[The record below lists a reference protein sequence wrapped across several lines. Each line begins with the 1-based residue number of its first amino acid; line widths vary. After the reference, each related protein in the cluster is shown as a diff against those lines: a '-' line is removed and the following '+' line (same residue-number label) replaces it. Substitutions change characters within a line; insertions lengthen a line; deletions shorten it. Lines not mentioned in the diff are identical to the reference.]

1 MKELALK
8 NNNKR
13 GSAYVKDIFREI
25 RRSFSRFL
33 SIFLIVALGTGFF
46 AGIKSTMPD
55 MKETATEFFEEYNLM
70 DIKLMSSVGI
80 QYSDLQA
87 IKELDGVAGVSAA
100 YSCDVYYNYDGQNQ
114 VVKVMSYDTDST
126 LDSSSFINR
135 PILVEGRLPQNSGEC
150 VVEVTVK
157 TPESYKIGNKIT
169 LTSPSKDTNISE
181 LFVTDTFEIVGIVA
195 SPLYI
200 GFERDATTIGSGY
213 VNNYIIIPEDDFN
226 MGFYTE
232 MYIRLEETIGMDP
245 FSQKYTDT
253 VNEKCEELSQ
263 AFEGIVEKRI
273 DKNLTDL
280 QNSVSS
286 LQNKITELTMMQ
298 SLEGKSLLLYCDKL
312 LARIKELENKT
323 DTLSQIELLQKQ
335 GMYEQALKLYTSREN
350 GDSSE
355 DEKLTKT
362 IESSQAEVDNA
373 KATLESFK
381 GAKVYGFTRFAS
393 DDYASYSGD
402 SEKIDAIAK
411 VFPVFFI
418 FIAALVCLTTMT
430 RMVDEKRIEIGTYKA
445 LGYPPSKIISKYL
458 IYASIPTALGT
469 LVGTA
474 IGFKVF
480 PYIIYDSYKILYN
493 IPSIN
498 TPYRVDYALGC
509 LLCAL
514 LCVWITVFAS
524 CKLSLSAQTSEL
536 MRPKSLPVGRRVL
549 LEKVGFVWKRLS
561 FLSKVTLR
569 NLLRYKK
576 RFAMTLVGVAGC
588 TALIMTAFGIKNSIS
603 KVVDLQFGYIF
614 EYDAI
619 SVVNSEEEPSDEKIE
634 GVLSEY
640 DEVEKYLLMSST
652 EITIEKDGKEQ
663 SGALIVPKVPEQL
676 DSFIKL
682 RDYESGEKLSVSKG
696 EVVITEKIT
705 NLLDIKIGDSVT
717 VKVQGRDDVK
727 LTVSAISENYA
738 MHYIYISQEDYESI
752 YGEQVKYNQAYIILN
767 ENADKNAFSASLI
780 KRDEFLGIAFLD
792 DKAESFFSSI
802 ESLNSIVVLLIVCA
816 ALLAFIVLYNLA
828 NINIT
833 ERVREIATLKV
844 LGFYDGETSAYIYRE
859 NILTTILGIIF
870 GWGAG
875 IILHKFVVHTAEVD
889 LVMFSREMVWY
900 AYILS
905 ALLTA
910 VFAVIVN
917 LLLHIKLRKIDMVE
931 SLKSIE

>member
-1 MKELALK
+1 MSK
-8 NNNKR
+8 KR
-13 GSAYVKDIFREI
+13 RKSAYMKDIFREI
-25 RRSFSRFL
+25 RKSFGRFM

-55 MKETATEFFEEYNLM
+55 MKETAEEFFEEYNLM

-80 QYSDLQA
+80 QYSDLRE
-87 IKELDGVAGVSAA
+87 IEKLDGIAGVSAA

-114 VVKVMSYDTDST
+114 VVKVMSYDTDSR
-126 LDSSSFINR
+126 LDSHSFMNR

-157 TPESYKIGNKIT
+157 TPDSYKIGNTIT
-169 LTSPSKDTNISE
+169 LTSPRKDTDISE
-181 LFVTDTFEIVGIVA
+181 LFVTDTYEIVGIVA

-213 VNNYIIIPEDDFN
+213 VNNFIIIPEDDFN
-226 MGFYTE
+226 MSFYTE
-232 MYIRLEETIGMDP
+232 LYIRLEDTIGMDP
-245 FSQKYTDT
+245 FSPEYTDV
-253 VNEKCEELSQ
+253 VNEKCKELQ
-263 AFEGIVEKRI
+263 QKFEGVVAQRVN
-273 DKNLTDL
+273 KNLGDL
-280 QNSVSS
+280 QNNV
-286 LQNKITELTMMQ
+286 T
-298 SLEGKSLLLYCDKL
+298 SLENKVSQLEKMLGLSGEGLLLYCESL
-312 LARIKELENKT
+312 SERVEELKGKT
-323 DTLSQIELLQKQ
+323 DALSQIELLQKQ
-335 GMYEQALKLYTSREN
+335 GLYEQAYSLYLAREN
-350 GDSSE
+350 GDSS
-355 DEKLTKT
+355 
-362 IESSQAEVDNA
+362 VDNELRQA
-373 KATLESFK
+373 IEKSKAEIEATKETLSSFEGVK
-381 GAKVYGFTRFAS
+381 TYGFTRYSS

-445 LGYPPSKIISKYL
+445 LGYSPIKIISKYI
-458 IYASIPTALGT
+458 IYATIPTALGT
-469 LVGTA
+469 LIGTA

-480 PYIIYDSYKILYN
+480 PYIIYDSYKIMYN

-498 TPYRVDYALGC
+498 TPFRIDYAVGC
-509 LLCAL
+509 FVCAL

-549 LEKVGFVWKRLS
+549 LERVGFVWKRLS

-603 KVVDLQFGYIF
+603 KVVDLQFDYIF
-614 EYDAI
+614 GYDAI
-619 SVVNSEEEPSDEKIE
+619 SVVNGEEELPDSKVENLLK
-634 GVLSEY
+634 EY
-640 DEVEKYLLMSST
+640 EEIDKFLLMSST
-652 EITIEKDGKEQ
+652 EITVEKDGKEQ
-663 SGALIVPKVPEQL
+663 SAALLVPKEPSDL

-682 RDYESGEKLSVSKG
+682 RDAENGEKLEVKPG
-696 EVVITEKIT
+696 EIVITEKIT
-705 NLLDIKIGDSVT
+705 GLLGIKKGDSVT
-717 VKVQGRDDVK
+717 VKVQGKDDVT
-727 LTVSAISENYA
+727 LTVSDITENYA
-738 MHYIYISQEDYESI
+738 MHYIYISKEDYEKV
-752 YGEQVKYNQAYIILN
+752 YGEPAKFNQAYIILQD
-767 ENADKNAFSASLI
+767 NADKNAFSASLI
-780 KRDEFLGIAFLD
+780 ERDEFLGIAFLT

-802 ESLNSIVVLLIVCA
+802 ESLNSIVLLLIVCA

-859 NILTTILGIIF
+859 NILTTILGIVF
-870 GWGAG
+870 GWGIG
-875 IILHKFVVHTAEVD
+875 LILHRFVVHTAEVD

-905 ALLTA
+905 AVLTA

-917 LLLHIKLRKIDMVE
+917 LLLHVKLRKIDMVE